1 MKRVI
6 ELVINE
12 DEESGV
18 NAISLVDNPAI
29 EINFLYFKKEDIPKN
44 KFLFADTD
52 KHILV
57 SPIMIPNIE
66 IPRLDDNNEVYYV
79 KFSEETIL
87 KIAQKFMK
95 DEHTNETNIDHQAN
109 IDAGTYLFESWIV
122 ETPEDK
128 AYTKYNFNIPLGTW
142 MGSFKVDDDDVWE
155 LVKSGK
161 VNGVSVE
168 GLFIDAD
175 EIEAKSIYNKI
186 RNILLDDNYC
196 ADTF

>member
-12 DEESGV
+12 DEDSGV

-66 IPRLDDNNEVYYV
+66 IPRLDDNDEVYYV

-95 DEHTNETNIDHQAN
+95 DE
-109 IDAGTYLFESWIV
+109 
-122 ETPEDK
+122 
-128 AYTKYNFNIPLGTW
+128 
-142 MGSFKVDDDDVWE
+142 
-155 LVKSGK
+155 
-161 VNGVSVE
+161 
-168 GLFIDAD
+168 
-175 EIEAKSIYNKI
+175 
-186 RNILLDDNYC
+186 
-196 ADTF
+196 